1 MLTEIARV
9 VAVEPG
15 KLWVET
21 IRQSVCGSCA
31 VQKGCGH
38 GLLNQISDGHRNY
51 LQVATTEFS
60 RAEFQV
66 DDQVTIGVS
75 ERLMLRG
82 SAVLYLLPLACML
95 LASTILPT
103 LLPGISELA
112 SIGGAAGGFAVGLLL
127 VRWHARHHQDN
138 PDFQPRLLGLAR

>member
-1 MLTEIARV
+1 VLTETGRV

-15 KLWVET
+15 TLWVET

-31 VQKGCGH
+31 AQKGCGH
-38 GLLNQISDGHRNY
+38 GLLNQIGDGHRNY
-51 LQVATTEFS
+51 LQLSSRRFS
-60 RAEFQV
+60 RDQFQI
-66 DDQVTIGVS
+66 DDRVTIGVP

-95 LASTILPT
+95 LASLAMPT
-103 LLPGISELA
+103 LLPAISELA
-112 SIGGAAGGFAVGLLL
+112 SIGGAVGGFAVGLLL
-127 VRWHARHHQDN
+127 VRWHARYHQDN

>member
-1 MLTEIARV
+1 VLTETGRV

-31 VQKGCGH
+31 AQKGCGH
-38 GLLNQISDGHRNY
+38 GLLNQIGDGHRNY
-51 LQVATTEFS
+51 LQLSSRSFS
-60 RAEFQV
+60 RDQFQI
-66 DDQVTIGVS
+66 DDRVTIGVP

-95 LASTILPT
+95 LASLAMPT
-103 LLPGISELA
+103 LLPAISELA
-112 SIGGAAGGFAVGLLL
+112 SIGGAVGGFAVGLLL
-127 VRWHARHHQDN
+127 VRWHARYHQDN

>member
-1 MLTEIARV
+1 MLTETGRV

-15 KLWVET
+15 TLWVET

-31 VQKGCGH
+31 AQKGCGH
-38 GLLNQISDGHRNY
+38 GLLNQIGDGHRNY
-51 LQVATTEFS
+51 LQLSSRSFS
-60 RAEFQV
+60 RDQFQI
-66 DDQVTIGVS
+66 DDRVTIGVP

-95 LASTILPT
+95 LASLAMPT
-103 LLPGISELA
+103 LLPAISELA
-112 SIGGAAGGFAVGLLL
+112 SIGGAVGGFAVGLLL
-127 VRWHARHHQDN
+127 VRWHARYHQDN

>member
-1 MLTEIARV
+1 MLTETGRV

-15 KLWVET
+15 TLWVET

-31 VQKGCGH
+31 AQKGCGH
-38 GLLNQISDGHRNY
+38 GLLNQIGDGHRNY
-51 LQVATTEFS
+51 LQLSSRRFS
-60 RAEFQV
+60 RDQFQI
-66 DDQVTIGVS
+66 DDRVTIGVP

-95 LASTILPT
+95 LASLAMPT
-103 LLPGISELA
+103 LLPAISELA
-112 SIGGAAGGFAVGLLL
+112 SIGGAVGGFAVGLLL
-127 VRWHARHHQDN
+127 VRWHARYHQDN

>member
-1 MLTEIARV
+1 VLTETARV
-9 VAVEPG
+9 VAVESG

-31 VQKGCGH
+31 AQKGCGH
-38 GLLNQISDGHRNY
+38 GLLNQIGDGNRNY
-51 LQVATTEFS
+51 LQVSSTEFPGD
-60 RAEFQV
+60 EFKI

-95 LASTILPT
+95 LAALVLPT
-103 LLPGISELA
+103 LLPLMSELA

-127 VRWHARHHQDN
+127 VRWHARYHHGN

>member
-1 MLTEIARV
+1 VLTETARV

-21 IRQSVCGSCA
+21 IRQSVCGTCA
-31 VQKGCGH
+31 AQKGCGH

-51 LQVATTEFS
+51 LQVSTTDFT
-60 RAEFQV
+60 RDEFQV

-95 LASTILPT
+95 LASLMLPT
-103 LLPGISELA
+103 LLPAISEPA

-127 VRWHARHHQDN
+127 VRWHARYHQGN
-138 PDFQPRLLGLAR
+138 PDFQPRLLGPAG

>member
-1 MLTEIARV
+1 VLTETGRV

-15 KLWVET
+15 TLWVET

-31 VQKGCGH
+31 AQKGCGH
-38 GLLNQISDGHRNY
+38 GLLNQIGDGHRNY
-51 LQVATTEFS
+51 LQLSSRSFS
-60 RAEFQV
+60 RNQFQI
-66 DDQVTIGVS
+66 DDRVTIGVP

-95 LASTILPT
+95 LASLAMPT
-103 LLPGISELA
+103 LLPAISELA
-112 SIGGAAGGFAVGLLL
+112 SIGGAVGGFAVGLLL
-127 VRWHARHHQDN
+127 VRWHARYHQDN

>member
-1 MLTEIARV
+1 MLTETARV

-21 IRQSVCGSCA
+21 IRQSVCGTCA
-31 VQKGCGH
+31 AQKGCGH

-51 LQVATTEFS
+51 LQVFTTDFS
-60 RAEFQV
+60 PDEFQI
-66 DDQVTIGVS
+66 DDQVTIGVP

-82 SAVLYLLPLACML
+82 SVVLYLLPLACML
-95 LASTILPT
+95 LAALTLPT
-103 LLPGISELA
+103 LLPVVAELA

-127 VRWHARHHQDN
+127 VRWHASSHQDN

>member
-1 MLTEIARV
+1 VLTETGRV

-31 VQKGCGH
+31 AQKGCGH
-38 GLLNQISDGHRNY
+38 GLLNQIGDGHRNY
-51 LQVATTEFS
+51 LQLSSRRFS
-60 RAEFQV
+60 RDQFQI
-66 DDQVTIGVS
+66 DDRVTIGVP

-95 LASTILPT
+95 LASLAMPT
-103 LLPGISELA
+103 LLPAISELA
-112 SIGGAAGGFAVGLLL
+112 SIGGAVGGFAVGLLL
-127 VRWHARHHQDN
+127 VRWHARYHQDN

>member
-1 MLTEIARV
+1 VLTETGRV

-31 VQKGCGH
+31 AQKGCGH
-38 GLLNQISDGHRNY
+38 GLLNQIGDGHRNY
-51 LQVATTEFS
+51 LQLSSRSFS
-60 RAEFQV
+60 RNQFQI
-66 DDQVTIGVS
+66 DDRVTIGVP

-95 LASTILPT
+95 LASLVMPT
-103 LLPGISELA
+103 LLPAISELA
-112 SIGGAAGGFAVGLLL
+112 SIGGAVGGFAVGLLL
-127 VRWHARHHQDN
+127 VRWHARYHQDN

>member
-1 MLTEIARV
+1 VLTETGRV

-31 VQKGCGH
+31 AQKGCGH
-38 GLLNQISDGHRNY
+38 GLLNQIGDGHRNY
-51 LQVATTEFS
+51 LQLSSRSFS
-60 RAEFQV
+60 RNQFQI
-66 DDQVTIGVS
+66 DDRVTIGVP

-95 LASTILPT
+95 LASLAMPT
-103 LLPGISELA
+103 LLPAISELA
-112 SIGGAAGGFAVGLLL
+112 SIGGAVGGFAVGLLL
-127 VRWHARHHQDN
+127 VRWHARYHQDN